1 LLTLDAGIKYIGG
14 EQMKS
19 KLFRSAGMA
28 LLFAGMGGL
37 LLAVSSVPEIDAA
50 SAGNAI
56 ALLAGAVLMI
66 RGRKK

>member
-1 LLTLDAGIKYIGG
+1 
-14 EQMKS
+14 MKS
-19 KLFRSAGMA
+19 TLARTAGFA

-37 LLAVSSVPEIDAA
+37 LSAFNPIPEIDPA
-50 SAGNAI
+50 SGINAI

>member
-1 LLTLDAGIKYIGG
+1 
-14 EQMKS
+14 MKS
-19 KLFRSAGMA
+19 TLVRTAGMA

-37 LLAVSSVPEIDAA
+37 LLATIPTPEIDAA